1 MNKKIY
7 ILLLTLFAITTLI
20 ACDKSDK
27 SSANQDEQSNIFEDD
42 TNTVNPTDVNPYPY
56 LKSIGI
62 DPEKP
67 HNAYQLLVYSFFD
80 SDGDGYGDLKGV
92 EEKLDY
98 IENLGSD
105 IIWLSPIMSAESY
118 HGYDILSFYTID
130 EKLGTI
136 EDYKSL
142 VNEAHKR
149 DIKILLDMPIN
160 HTSINHEW
168 FQAYLNDDDEYTEY
182 YQEYNPSVQNGNT
195 SSMGEKAKFY
205 TDSETGKTYFAAF
218 GETMPDLNYQSE
230 ELVNAIKDVFKY
242 WIELGADG
250 FRFDAVKH
258 IFDPNEIPA
267 TEDSIAK
274 NNELFQYLG
283 EYIKSLNKDIYL
295 LGENYSGQA
304 EVKQY
309 AESFDSEFD
318 FETWHTGL
326 GAVTNNDPWGFGNSR
341 VYYDDTLVNCTNEL
355 LSINSN
361 WIASFMTGNH
371 DTTRAGSY
379 IGDKVLD
386 DEKALKLYAS
396 MVTLRSGIPFIY
408 YGDELGLYG
417 ENKNG
422 WNDNVGDAEV
432 RLPMTFSDSTIDIET
447 VFYSEADNGQLL
459 GANIL
464 ADWPTLETD
473 NPQVDD
479 QINNPDSLYA
489 TYQELI
495 KFRNSN
501 PAIYKGIM
509 EQVGDYA
516 GNATIYKTSYA
527 DETLYIAFNFSE
539 NAIAIKDLTTSELE
553 LVFSVNNAEASGY
566 DLNLPA
572 RGVAVFTCD
581 EDITIT
587 EVSNYALIIY
597 PQEGEKYYVQLTMV
611 DEFEGFIQYL
621 GDNVYFNEGD
631 IITLYNNYAS
641 EEWIEDNL
649 SSWSVDGFIS
659 TSEGI
664 KCIKSGTYDI
674 YVKFKYEQDE
684 IYIGNQ

>member
-1 MNKKIY
+1 MKDRGTFCS
-7 ILLLTLFAITTLI
+7 LLHTK
-20 ACDKSDK
+20 AC
-27 SSANQDEQSNIFEDD
+27 N
-42 TNTVNPTDVNPYPY
+42 
-56 LKSIGI
+56 
-62 DPEKP
+62 
-67 HNAYQLLVYSFFD
+67 HQLLVYSFFD

-195 SSMGEKAKFY
+195 STMGEKAKFY

-304 EVKQY
+304 EVK
-309 AESFDSEFD
+309 
-318 FETWHTGL
+318 
-326 GAVTNNDPWGFGNSR
+326 
-341 VYYDDTLVNCTNEL
+341 
-355 LSINSN
+355 
-361 WIASFMTGNH
+361 
-371 DTTRAGSY
+371 
-379 IGDKVLD
+379 
-386 DEKALKLYAS
+386 
-396 MVTLRSGIPFIY
+396 
-408 YGDELGLYG
+408 
-417 ENKNG
+417 
-422 WNDNVGDAEV
+422 
-432 RLPMTFSDSTIDIET
+432 
-447 VFYSEADNGQLL
+447 
-459 GANIL
+459 
-464 ADWPTLETD
+464 
-473 NPQVDD
+473 
-479 QINNPDSLYA
+479 
-489 TYQELI
+489 
-495 KFRNSN
+495 
-501 PAIYKGIM
+501 
-509 EQVGDYA
+509 
-516 GNATIYKTSYA
+516 
-527 DETLYIAFNFSE
+527 
-539 NAIAIKDLTTSELE
+539 
-553 LVFSVNNAEASGY
+553 
-566 DLNLPA
+566 
-572 RGVAVFTCD
+572 
-581 EDITIT
+581 
-587 EVSNYALIIY
+587 
-597 PQEGEKYYVQLTMV
+597 
-611 DEFEGFIQYL
+611 
-621 GDNVYFNEGD
+621 
-631 IITLYNNYAS
+631 
-641 EEWIEDNL
+641 
-649 SSWSVDGFIS
+649 
-659 TSEGI
+659 
-664 KCIKSGTYDI
+664 
-674 YVKFKYEQDE
+674 
-684 IYIGNQ
+684 